1 MSTDDDPMSYQ
12 PFFIEG
18 ADRPARW
25 LVTCDHAANTVP
37 VEVGNGSLGL
47 SDADMNRHIAYDV
60 GAAGLARALARRL
73 DAPAILSN
81 FSRLVID
88 PNRGEDDPTLLMK
101 LYDGT
106 IIPANRHAGPD
117 ELERRKAQCYRPY
130 HAALTKLAARRP
142 DTVILA
148 IHSYTPQLR
157 GHPPRPWEAAVLHA
171 TDGRLAR
178 PVIDRLRALGRF
190 PVGDNEPYSG
200 HLPGDSIDKHA
211 LAHDRLNVLVEVR
224 NDLIGTEAGQQ
235 AWAET
240 LAPVLDAALAD
251 TQIQAK

>member
-37 VEVGNGSLGL
+37 VEVGNRSLGL

-106 IIPANRHAGPD
+106 IIPANRH
-117 ELERRKAQCYRPY
+117 
-130 HAALTKLAARRP
+130 
-142 DTVILA
+142 
-148 IHSYTPQLR
+148 
-157 GHPPRPWEAAVLHA
+157 
-171 TDGRLAR
+171 
-178 PVIDRLRALGRF
+178 
-190 PVGDNEPYSG
+190 
-200 HLPGDSIDKHA
+200 
-211 LAHDRLNVLVEVR
+211 
-224 NDLIGTEAGQQ
+224 
-235 AWAET
+235 
-240 LAPVLDAALAD
+240 
-251 TQIQAK
+251 